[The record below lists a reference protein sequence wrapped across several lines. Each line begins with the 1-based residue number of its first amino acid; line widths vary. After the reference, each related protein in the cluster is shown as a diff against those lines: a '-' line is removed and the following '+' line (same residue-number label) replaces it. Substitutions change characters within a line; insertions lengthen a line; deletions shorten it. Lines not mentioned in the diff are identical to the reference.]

1 MVMLPGEEMTLVG
14 INILILCGLIYL
26 FQGLAIAS
34 FFFRQKRVPA
44 MIRWLFYSLLLIQ
57 QYMLIFVIACGLLHV
72 GRFPETDRGHQG
84 RPRLNQ
90 SGWRLCRH
98 PLWRKN
104 MKVILKQN
112 VDSLGKAGDLVKVA
126 DGYARNFLIPKGLA
140 AEASSR
146 NLKTFE
152 HEKQRIMQ
160 QAEKIQKLAEEMAA
174 KLSAVTC
181 TIARRVGEQE
191 KLFGS
196 VGAKDIE
203 EALIAQG
210 IEIEKKS
217 VLLEEP
223 IKSLGEYQVKIRISA
238 GMTGEIK
245 VVVAAES

>member
-1 MVMLPGEEMTLVG
+1 
-14 INILILCGLIYL
+14 
-26 FQGLAIAS
+26 
-34 FFFRQKRVPA
+34 
-44 MIRWLFYSLLLIQ
+44 
-57 QYMLIFVIACGLLHV
+57 
-72 GRFPETDRGHQG
+72 
-84 RPRLNQ
+84 
-90 SGWRLCRH
+90 
-98 PLWRKN
+98 

-140 AEASSR
+140 AEANSK

-196 VGAKDIE
+196 VGSKDIE

-223 IKSLGEYQVKIRISA
+223 IKSLGEYQVKVRLSA

-245 VVVAAES
+245 VVVTAES